1 VTFRAGIGRLDFP
14 PKRLIVAEIGAMIPE
29 RLQVLQKFLRK
40 VCSLVCINSLHPSTI
55 RIQLLLQQFLEVTDR
70 MENILFLEKKST
82 YKRDKYMVQVFVH
95 SIMQMGVM
103 DKVMSGYIDS
113 FFENTSIEENK
124 KWTEAEGRKVIN
136 GMRDF
141 VDNLEVV
148 LYEAIADD
156 CADIMR
162 KYSGP
167 VPGSV
172 RNSRHPSEDLLGTLI
187 NAATSAI
194 SSEPRPQIPDEDHGF
209 RKRDGSMSSL
219 SDTNNFID
227 IDAAGGMGM
236 GMGASQDG
244 EELKEH
250 SPSEYKCGVGTLDPD
265 SVKRSD
271 DCTAVRTMQNGHE
284 VVSEVAS
291 DVEAEMEAENDR
303 IREREKE
310 LKEIIERCHDDEM
323 RIQIRSAVRRQVEI
337 EVVVPC
343 ASRLRII
350 LNKAFAT
357 TEAALRKN
365 ILKISNQP
373 QSFFG
378 IPVKQISE
386 SNWGVVV
393 ELMRDIRSKT
403 LPHDRLEALL
413 LTAKEIPIHFVREH
427 PSSIANNVTL
437 GADDFLPIFIYIIA
451 RANVPD
457 IYAMSEELQ
466 ALCDPD
472 KRMSETGYYLATLEA
487 SLQHIIEANVTP
499 ESQVLFPDT
508 RENKVESDDGSSD
521 SDEDDEDDD
530 DDDENN
536 FYSANSSPDKNEILN
551 RRR

>member
-1 VTFRAGIGRLDFP
+1 MVNFRAGIGRLDFP
-14 PKRLIVAEIGAMIPE
+14 SKRLNVAEIGAMIPE

-40 VCSLVCINSLHPSTI
+40 VCGLVCVNSLHPSTI

-70 MENILFLEKKST
+70 MDNILYLEIKPSYKK
-82 YKRDKYMVQVFVH
+82 DKHMVQVLVH
-95 SIMQMGVM
+95 NVMHMGVM
-103 DKVMSGYIDS
+103 DKVLSGYIDS
-113 FFENTSIEENK
+113 FFDSTNVDENK
-124 KWTEAEGRKVIN
+124 KWTETEGRKVLN

-156 CADIMR
+156 CADIIR
-162 KYSGP
+162 KYSAP
-167 VPGSV
+167 IPGSV
-172 RNSRHPSEDLLGTLI
+172 RSSRHTSEDLLGTLI
-187 NAATSAI
+187 NAATCTI
-194 SSEPRPQIPDEDHGF
+194 SSDPRPQIPDEDYGF
-209 RKRDGSMSSL
+209 RKRDGSMSTL
-219 SDTNNFID
+219 SDNNNFID
-227 IDAAGGMGM
+227 IDAAGGMGV
-236 GMGASQDG
+236 SQDG
-244 EELKEH
+244 EELKEL
-250 SPSEYKCGVGTLDPD
+250 SPSEFGFGVGILDPD
-265 SVKRSD
+265 SMKNSD
-271 DCTAVRTMQNGHE
+271 DCSAVRSIQGGHE
-284 VVSEVAS
+284 VVSEVVS
-291 DVEAEMEAENDR
+291 EEVSEAEIEAENER

-310 LKEIIERCHDDEM
+310 LQEIIERCHDDEM

-337 EVVVPC
+337 EIVVPC

-350 LNKAFAT
+350 LNKSFAA
-357 TEAALRKN
+357 TEASLRRN

-378 IPVKQISE
+378 IPTKQISE
-386 SNWGVVV
+386 SNWSVVV

-413 LTAKEIPIHFVREH
+413 ITAKEIPIHFVREH
-427 PSSIANNVTL
+427 PASLANNITL

-451 RANVPD
+451 RANVTD

-487 SLQHIIEANVTP
+487 SLQHIIEANVTS

-508 RENKVESDDGSSD
+508 RGRKVGSDDGSSD
-521 SDEDDEDDD
+521 GE
-530 DDDENN
+530 DENY
-536 FYSANSSPDKNEILN
+536 FYSANSSPDKDEILN